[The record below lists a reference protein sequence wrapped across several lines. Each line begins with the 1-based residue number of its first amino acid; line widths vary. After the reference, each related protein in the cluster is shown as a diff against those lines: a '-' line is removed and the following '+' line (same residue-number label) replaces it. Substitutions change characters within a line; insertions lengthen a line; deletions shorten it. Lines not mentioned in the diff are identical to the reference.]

1 MTLEIK
7 NIWNTVNK
15 VLTIIN
21 LFLFM
26 VLTAQGFDYKEV
38 KGKTIP
44 IYFNVL
50 LLLFLGLAVYAGI
63 YKLLNP

>member
-1 MTLEIK
+1 MTIEIR
-7 NIWNTVNK
+7 NAWQAINN

-38 KGKTIP
+38 KGNTAP
-44 IYFNVL
+44 IYLNVL
-50 LLLFLGLAVYAGI
+50 LLIILGFAVYAGI
-63 YKLLNP
+63 YSLLNS